1 MIMLL
6 SNLLNKGIVINTYK
20 NILDYGVLVK
30 TT

>member
-1 MIMLL
+1 MLL